1 MVVSVGFSNFYNVHA
16 WVKAG
21 FAIQYLHTHITG
33 MLKLETLAFFESSA
47 DEVVSSLN
55 GGNQKQFFG
64 CVNKVLKVAN
74 NKSAAPKCLRVIDN
88 NTGLPSQGVA

>member
-1 MVVSVGFSNFYNVHA
+1 MFPFFYNVHA

-55 GGNQKQFFG
+55 GGSQKQFL
-64 CVNKVLKVAN
+64 VVLI
-74 NKSAAPKCLRVIDN
+74 KCLKLLTTNLLLRNV
-88 NTGLPSQGVA
+88 